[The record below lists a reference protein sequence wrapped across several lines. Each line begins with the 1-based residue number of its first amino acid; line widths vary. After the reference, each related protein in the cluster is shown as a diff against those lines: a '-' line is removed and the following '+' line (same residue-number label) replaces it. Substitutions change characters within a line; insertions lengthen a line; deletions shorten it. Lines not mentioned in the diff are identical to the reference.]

1 MKTTIIVAGV
11 ASLTSAIFGY
21 FAGSMIKEKKL
32 QKKFDADIAELRTY
46 YETKK
51 QNKVKQ
57 PNFDAKKVVE
67 ETKVE
72 TKVETKPA
80 NVNAELNKLL
90 EDYTSPEEFNP
101 ISIKPARTTRKKG
114 VKAVSAITEITLEQ
128 FGCSEKPC
136 ETLKYYIDGTVVDGN
151 GDVIDT
157 PSDYIGSE
165 GMSRCNAILSSNI
178 GAYDDLYFRNENL
191 GIDFEVVLTDD
202 TYSE

>member
-46 YETKK
+46 YESKK
-51 QNKVKQ
+51 QNKIKQ
-57 PNFDAKKVVE
+57 PDFDVKKVVE

-72 TKVETKPA
+72 AKPT
-80 NVNAELNKLL
+80 NAELNKIL

-101 ISIKPARTTRKKG
+101 TSIKPARTTRKKG

-157 PSDYIGSE
+157 PSDYIGAE

-178 GAYDDLYFRNENL
+178 GTYDDLYFRNENL

>member
-32 QKKFDADIAELRTY
+32 QKKVDADIAELRTY
-46 YETKK
+46 YESKK
-51 QNKVKQ
+51 QNNVKVKQ
-57 PNFDAKKVVE
+57 PDFDAKKVVE

-72 TKVETKPA
+72 AKPA
-80 NVNAELNKLL
+80 NINAELNQIL
-90 EDYTSPEEFNP
+90 ENYTSPEEFNP
-101 ISIKPARTTRKKG
+101 TSIKPARTTRRKKEE
-114 VKAVSAITEITLEQ
+114 KAVSAITEITLEQ

-157 PSDYIGSE
+157 PSEYIGAE
-165 GMSRCNAILSSNI
+165 GMSRCDAILSSNI
-178 GAYDDLYFRNENL
+178 GTYEDLYFRNENL

>member
-21 FAGSMIKEKKL
+21 FAGSIIKEKKL

-46 YETKK
+46 YESKK
-51 QNKVKQ
+51 QSKIIQ
-57 PNFDAKKVVE
+57 PDFDAKKVVE

-72 TKVETKPA
+72 AKPT
-80 NVNAELNKLL
+80 NAELNKIL

-101 ISIKPARTTRKKG
+101 TSIKPVRTRKKG
-114 VKAVSAITEITLEQ
+114 VKAVSAINEITLEQ
-128 FGCSEKPC
+128 FGNSEKPC

-157 PSDYIGSE
+157 PSDYIGAE

-178 GAYDDLYFRNENL
+178 GTYDDLYFRNENL